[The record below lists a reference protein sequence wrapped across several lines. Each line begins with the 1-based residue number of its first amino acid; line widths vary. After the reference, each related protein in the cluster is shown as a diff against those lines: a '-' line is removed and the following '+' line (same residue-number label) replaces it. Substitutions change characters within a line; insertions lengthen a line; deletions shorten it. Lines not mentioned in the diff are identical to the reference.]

1 MHARFWPAITLH
13 QKPPPP
19 LPRPPALA
27 AAERGPWLGAGD
39 PEAGRRYLK
48 GH

>member
-1 MHARFWPAITLH
+1 MLARFWPAITLR
-13 QKPPPP
+13 QKPHSP

-27 AAERGPWLGAGD
+27 AAECDSWLGARN
-39 PEAGRRYLK
+39 PEARQHYLK